1 VPGDKTRTDRTL
13 GIRRSAAS
21 STASLGVWVIGLF
34 WEFPVSALVVY
45 FKREYGVWPSGWV
58 WEYSGFGIGCLLHE
72 GDTEFGCRHCLGT
85 SVSGE

>member
-21 STASLGVWVIGLF
+21 STASLGVWVVGLF

-45 FKREYGVWPSGWV
+45 FRREYGVWPSGW
-58 WEYSGFGIGCLLHE
+58 GLGILWIRHWVFTSLRGHGVCLSTLSRYL
-72 GDTEFGCRHCLGT
+72 CVR
-85 SVSGE
+85 